1 MIIPSQDWLK
11 ALNFEFRT
19 QNISVRQRPFLA
31 IDRYCR
37 DFNVPTLALDSQ
49 PAEAISEWF
58 FANTR
63 EEAHH
68 VGNLFRGVFYYDTCF
83 WPVDIFIA
91 AGGYSALDTFASLKT
106 MSASIKAEMSG
117 SSDVMKSYVLS
128 WSNCVDYG
136 YGFDDMQKELTAN
149 SYAHSLLENA
159 DRELRASI
167 SQMLECPPNTKAA
180 MSCRMAVEIFLK
192 AFLVLKA
199 GLSEAQIIA
208 HSHNLNKLLASVR
221 TIEPNSEL
229 LSIEASLSIFPEI
242 QDRYTGNELSAVTL
256 WESYCIALHIGA
268 VVARSFT
275 DRNIRSSV
283 ESSI

>member
-11 ALNFEFRT
+11 ALNVEFRT

-31 IDRYCR
+31 IDRYCK

-58 FANTR
+58 FANTE

-91 AGGYSALDTFASLKT
+91 FGHPAHDTFSSLKT
-106 MSASIKAEMSG
+106 MSASMKGEMMSG
-117 SSDVMKSYVLS
+117 SSDVRNSYLLS

-167 SQMLECPPNTKAA
+167 SQLLECPPNAKAA

-192 AFLVLKA
+192 AFLVLRA
-199 GLSEAQIIA
+199 GLSERAIIA
-208 HSHNLNKLLASVR
+208 HNHNLNKLLESVR
-221 TIEPNSEL
+221 AIEPNSEL
-229 LSIEASLSIFPEI
+229 LNVEASLSIFPEI
-242 QDRYTGNELSAVTL
+242 KDRYTGNELSAVTL

-275 DRNIRSSV
+275 NRNIRSSV